1 MQRSK
6 LEACESIL
14 DVLLKRPLTFN
25 CIAYEANL
33 DGTSLKQ
40 HLNFLMET
48 ENIEERLS
56 GKRVVYAITHRGVA
70 VFRAL
75 SFQKNLVKIK
85 DIKKAVEK
93 AVDRVIKVKA
103 KY

>member
-6 LEACESIL
+6 LEVCENIL
-14 DVLLKRPLTFN
+14 DALLKKPLTFN

-33 DGTSLKQ
+33 DDTSLK
-40 HLNFLMET
+40 HNLTFLMET
-48 ENIEERLS
+48 DIIEERIYR
-56 GKRVVYAITHRGVA
+56 KKVVYAITNRGVA
-70 VFRAL
+70 ICRAL
-75 SFQKNLVKIK
+75 HFQKNLVRVKN
-85 DIKKAVEK
+85 IKKAVEK